1 MTLADLAEEYLAQ
14 HDGQPETT
22 AKLRWLLTKSTAAFG
37 SRPLIELDAREIAA
51 WRMTLPAGHRF
62 EATQALRQIL
72 TRAVE
77 WGLIDSNPAKNGVDN
92 PPPPRREMHPF
103 ESAGQLEALAAELGP
118 RYGPMILFGAATG
131 LRPGEWIA
139 LEHRDIDRDSR
150 LVHIC
155 RAFRINRLKSAKTNT
170 ARAVPL
176 QQSALEA
183 LDLLPSPLSATS
195 LVFPAPEGGHVDLHN
210 WRSRHW
216 RPAQR
221 TAGINPTRRLYDL
234 RHTFATVALRAGLG
248 TYELSRYMGTSLINI
263 DRTYGHLARDSHHHA
278 VELLDDYRS
287 GCRRVDAGRRSV
299 DIRTIVPLITDSAL
313 DYE

>member
-1 MTLADLAEEYLAQ
+1 
-14 HDGQPETT
+14 
-22 AKLRWLLTKSTAAFG
+22 
-37 SRPLIELDAREIAA
+37 
-51 WRMTLPAGHRF
+51 
-62 EATQALRQIL
+62 
-72 TRAVE
+72 VE

-216 RPAQR
+216 RPSQR
-221 TAGINPTRRLYDL
+221 AAGITPTRRLYDL